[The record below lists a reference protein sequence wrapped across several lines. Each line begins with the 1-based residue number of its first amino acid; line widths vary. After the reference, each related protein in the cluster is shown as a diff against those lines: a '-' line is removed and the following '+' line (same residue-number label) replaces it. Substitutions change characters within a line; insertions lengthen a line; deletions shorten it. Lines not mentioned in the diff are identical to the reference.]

1 MTERTE
7 SCSDDKGHLTVD
19 EVRRALEAMTDI
31 QLKILRLWTRWLT
44 QGTRMDADDLISKA
58 VVSALSTRECP
69 RDVSVMVFLRGA
81 IRSLADAEY
90 KSMDRSN
97 VVAFPR
103 GRDGDDDPLS
113 QVADESPDPE
123 TVLLLAEQRT
133 SDELMVNKIN
143 AVLENDFDAQL
154 LLAGWSEGLKG
165 KDLRELVDKDQAGL
179 DYLAKR
185 VARTIRRCFPNGW
198 SR

>member
-7 SCSDDKGHLTVD
+7 SGPDDKGHLTVD
-19 EVRRALEAMTDI
+19 EVRRSLEAMTDA
-31 QLKILRLWTRWLT
+31 QLKKLRLWTRWLT

-58 VVSALSTRECP
+58 VVSTLSTRKCP

-97 VVAFPR
+97 VVAFAT
-103 GRDGDDDPLS
+103 GQDGDDDPLS
-113 QVADESPDPE
+113 KVADESPDPE
-123 TVLLLAEQRT
+123 TILLVAEQRT

-154 LLAGWSEGLKG
+154 LLAGWSEGFKG

-179 DYLAKR
+179 DYLVKR
-185 VARTIRRCFPNGW
+185 VVRTIRRCFPNGW